1 MMMKHLN
8 KQYWGWGLR
17 VDQNGNLHDPF
28 PIAHPDH
35 ERAKREKTPRR
46 VKPVGRRLKPAE
58 V

>member
-1 MMMKHLN
+1 MMKHLN

-35 ERAKREKTPRR
+35 ERAQREKTPRR